1 MTVFLF
7 RAQSHDD
14 PDEYQLALT
23 QQGYDVRFIP
33 VLEFAHESIAHLADL
48 MSKAPQHTSLL
59 ITSQRAVESLAAAK
73 RQVAPTIHPQWHDL
87 NLYIVG
93 SKTAQQLSDLSFFS
107 RQPVVASRA
116 TELAPLI
123 LADRPES
130 LLFLAG
136 DKRRDVLPDTMAE
149 ANIPVHEIQAY
160 KTCMHPQLAER
171 LNALTY
177 TKDDWFVLFSPS
189 GVDYIQQLGK
199 HPMLSSCK
207 LAAIGPTTSD
217 HLQQMG
223 LTVHAVAEKP
233 RASYIADA
241 ITAHDQQQS

>member
-1 MTVFLF
+1 MTIFLF

-23 QQGYDVRFIP
+23 QHGYDIHFIP

-59 ITSQRAVESLAAAK
+59 ITSQRAVESWVAAK
-73 RQVAPTIHPQWHDL
+73 RQATTIHPQWHDL

-93 SKTAQQLSDLSFFS
+93 SKTAQQLNDLSFFT
-107 RQPVVASRA
+107 RQPTVASRA

-130 LLFLAG
+130 ILFLAG
-136 DKRRDVLPDTMAE
+136 DKRRDVLPDQMAA
-149 ANIPVHEIQAY
+149 ANIPMLEIQAY
-160 KTCMHPQLAER
+160 KTCMHPQLEER
-171 LNALTY
+171 LNTLTC
-177 TKDDWFVLFSPS
+177 TKDDWLVLFSPS
-189 GVDYIQQLGK
+189 GVDYIQQLEK
-199 HPMLSSCK
+199 HPLLASCK
-207 LAAIGPTTSD
+207 LAAIGPTTAD

-223 LTVHAVAEKP
+223 LSVHAVAEKP
-233 RASYIADA
+233 RASYLADA
-241 ITAHDQQQS
+241 IIAHDQQQH